1 MTPNSK
7 VDWNKN
13 GKNVGS
19 TKDNFTRESCGNII
33 NCPFP

>member
-7 VDWNKN
+7 VDWNQN

-19 TKDNFTRESCGNII
+19 IKDNFTRKNVLATQ
-33 NCPFP
+33 